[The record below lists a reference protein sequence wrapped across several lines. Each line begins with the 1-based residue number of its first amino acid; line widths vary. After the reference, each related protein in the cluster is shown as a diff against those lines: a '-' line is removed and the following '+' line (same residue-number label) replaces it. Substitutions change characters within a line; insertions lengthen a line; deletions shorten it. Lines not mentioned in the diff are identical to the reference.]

1 MKKQF
6 RQFKMGYYA
15 AQRRVFAEY
24 GFPLR
29 LVMCG
34 KLVNG
39 RFILTNRTKP

>member
-1 MKKQF
+1 MKKPF
-6 RQFKMGYYA
+6 KKFKMGYYA